1 MTEQPK
7 PGGDETPNGYRPPSS
22 IPPQGSDVPR
32 PPVPPA
38 SPHFQQP
45 ESQGSHPYGQPN
57 EQYGQSPYGQY
68 GQSPNPYS
76 QQYEQPPSPYGNAY
90 GQPGY
95 YGEPAP
101 KGLSIA
107 SLCCGIAVFVGLGYF
122 VLPQIAAVILG
133 HMALQKEPSGKGM
146 AIAGLAL
153 GYVGIALTVIVIILL
168 VIFMQM
174 AAELPGVG
182 N

>member
-7 PGGDETPNGYRPPSS
+7 PGGDEAPNGSQPPSY

-38 SPHFQQP
+38 SPDFLQP
-45 ESQGSHPYGQPN
+45 ESQGFHPYGRPN
-57 EQYGQSPYGQY
+57 EQHGQGPYGQY
-68 GQSPNPYS
+68 GQSPNPYP
-76 QQYEQPPSPYGNAY
+76 QQYGQPSSPYGIAY

-95 YGEPAP
+95 YGGPAP

-107 SLCCGIAVFVGLGYF
+107 SLCCGIAVFLGLGYF

-174 AAELPGVG
+174 AARLPDVG

>member
-7 PGGDETPNGYRPPSS
+7 PGGDETPK
-22 IPPQGSDVPR
+22 
-32 PPVPPA
+32 
-38 SPHFQQP
+38 FQQP
-45 ESQGSHPYGQPN
+45 ESQGSHPFGQPN
-57 EQYGQSPYGQY
+57 EQYGQGLYSQPP
-68 GQSPNPYS
+68 SPYS
-76 QQYEQPPSPYGNAY
+76 QQYGQPPSPYGHTY

-133 HMALQKEPSGKGM
+133 HMALQKELSGKGM

-168 VIFMQM
+168 VIFMQI
-174 AAELPGVG
+174 AAELPDVG

>member
-7 PGGDETPNGYRPPSS
+7 PGGDETPNGYQPPSY
-22 IPPQGSDVPR
+22 IPPQDSDAPR

-38 SPHFQQP
+38 SSQFQQP
-45 ESQGSHPYGQPN
+45 ESQGSRPYGQPN

-68 GQSPNPYS
+68 GQPPSPYA
-76 QQYEQPPSPYGNAY
+76 QQYGQPPSPYGTTY

-95 YGEPAP
+95 YGTPAP

-107 SLCCGIAVFVGLGYF
+107 SLCCGIAVFVGFGF
-122 VLPQIAAVILG
+122 FILPQIAAVILG
-133 HMALQKEPSGKGM
+133 HMALQREPAGKGM

-153 GYVGIALTVIVIILL
+153 GYVGIALTVIVIIFF
-168 VIFMQM
+168 VIAMQV
-174 AAELPGVG
+174 AVTNPSFR

>member
-95 YGEPAP
+95 YGGPAP